1 MARSCSFTAFSR
13 ASSEKI
19 VAFFSPSSIFMRLMA
34 SVFLPSSASWLVVL
48 FLSCSTLIS
57 SRRADIANSARSWS
71 LSAWISAI
79 DSGVAASSRRVV
91 SRTAR
96 LCTSGTI
103 IRPNSIE
110 TRKPIAR
117 YMIGSIMDGY
127 SRPEGEFVNHN
138 AMAGRD
144 NASPLRVNLNRRAKC
159 GIFWFEHARRRHRR
173 VASSRQNGFQVARGV
188 NLR

>member
-1 MARSCSFTAFSR
+1 MSACSASRSDSVLAVNSSSVARSCSLTAFSR

-19 VAFFSPSSIFMRLMA
+19 VAFFSPSSSFMRLIA
-34 SVFLPSSASWLVVL
+34 SDFLPSSASWLVVL
-48 FLSCSTLIS
+48 FLSWSTLIS

-103 IRPNSIE
+103 ISPNSIE

-117 YMIGSIMDGY
+117 YMIGSIMKDTPARKIYLSQCHGAQGK
-127 SRPEGEFVNHN
+127 RQPN
-138 AMAGRD
+138 AA
-144 NASPLRVNLNRRAKC
+144 LT
-159 GIFWFEHARRRHRR
+159 
-173 VASSRQNGFQVARGV
+173 
-188 NLR
+188 